1 MVLWTRFLFRTLTG
15 NKCMSFSFQPKIPLN
30 FHKFTFQRPS
40 NNCRRSVLHCVKASL
55 FFSVAHCTS
64 PLEENDKLIEAP
76 SPQKLTSEYL
86 ISQAST
92 STVSATQQLLT
103 LTLAAISDTAKMY
116 RKCMEQ
122 LMCTMDECLLTQGP
136 EAASLELWDEVVAM
150 RVKVED
156 CKQRLQELTS
166 FMEYVDKLATAAAET
181 AFLGGAEHMSTV
193 MCESLNSAHAKLAA
207 EYDKTRAK
215 EIELLKQ
222 QENFIRRSCGIG
234 KELKKKTGVC
244 EGT

>member
-1 MVLWTRFLFRTLTG
+1 MALWKRFLFRSLTSTQY
-15 NKCMSFSFQPKIPLN
+15 MSFSFEPKIPLN
-30 FHKFTFQRPS
+30 LQKFTFQQPS
-40 NNCRRSVLHCVKASL
+40 NNHKRRVLHCVKASL
-55 FFSVAHCTS
+55 IFSIAHCAS
-64 PLEENDKLIEAP
+64 PLEEKDKLTQAP

-92 STVSATQQLLT
+92 STVSTTQQLLT

-116 RKCMEQ
+116 RESMEQ
-122 LMCTMDECLLTQGP
+122 LMCTMDECLLIQGP
-136 EAASLELWDEVVAM
+136 EAASAELWDQVVAM

-166 FMEYVDKLATAAAET
+166 FMEYVDKLATSAAET

-215 EIELLKQ
+215 ETELLKQ
-222 QENFIRRSCGIG
+222 QENFVRRSCEIE
-234 KELKKKTGVC
+234 KELKRRQESS